1 MNKVYICID
10 LKSFYASVECRERLL
25 DPMKTNLVVA
35 DSSRTEKTICLAISP
50 ALKSLG
56 VSSRPRLYEVIQ
68 KVRDLN
74 RARGYRFITKS
85 YDLDEITCNPKIEI
99 DYIVASPRMNK
110 YIEYSTKIYNIYLKY
125 ISIEDIYVYSIDEV
139 FCDITKYLKFYNL
152 TPKELITKII
162 KDVYDT
168 TGITATAGIGTN
180 MFLAKVAMDVVA
192 KHCLPNE
199 FGVRIAQLDEMSF
212 RKTLWNHRPLTDFWR
227 IGKGIA
233 KKLEDHNMY
242 TLGDIARCA
251 IDNENLLYRLF
262 GVNAEL
268 LIDHSF
274 GYEICDINSIKSYKP
289 STKSISSGQ
298 VLKCPYDYNKTKL
311 IVKEMIDLLSLD
323 LVQKKIVTNQ
333 IILTIGYDRENLI
346 NKSISKNYDGEI
358 TKDNYGR
365 SIPKHSRGTINFNY
379 TSSTE
384 ILNINVIEL
393 FDRIYNKK
401 LLARRI
407 NISANNIIFKDN
419 LKINH
424 FEQLDIFN
432 NLENNT
438 NEKKLQEVLI
448 DLKSKYG
455 KNVILKG
462 MNLIDGATTIER
474 NKQVGGHN
482 G

>member
-10 LKSFYASVECRERLL
+10 LKSFYASVECRERFL

-35 DSSRTEKTICLAISP
+35 DSSRTEKTICLAVSP

-68 KVRDLN
+68 KVRELN
-74 RARGYRFITKS
+74 RARGYRFIKKS
-85 YDLDEITCNPKIEI
+85 YDLDEITNNSKIEI

-125 ISIEDIYVYSIDEV
+125 ISIEDIYIYSIDEV

-180 MFLAKVAMDVVA
+180 IFLAKVAMDVVA

-242 TLGDIARCA
+242 TLGDVARCA
-251 IDNENLLYRLF
+251 IENEDLLYRLF
-262 GVNAEL
+262 GVNAEF

-274 GYEICDINSIKSYKP
+274 GYEICDIKSIKSYKP

-323 LVQKKIVTNQ
+323 LVHKKIVTNQ
-333 IILTIGYDRENLI
+333 IILTIGYDIENLT

-384 ILNINVIEL
+384 ILSINIIEL

-432 NLENNT
+432 NVEENT

-462 MNLIDGATTIER
+462 MNLIDGSTTIER